1 MKLADLHAR
10 RIAGEL
16 TFVGRGLRLRG
27 GKLSDQV
34 CTIVGVREKLPMR
47 ALVTNQAI
55 PRQLDDAPDTDV
67 QAMNFK
73 AGKARRSA
81 RPAELARPLSLV
93 SRQRPCPAGY
103 SIGHYLITAGTL
115 GLVVRVAGRLVGI
128 TNAHVAANVNK
139 GVVGDPIYQP
149 GPHDGGHASDT
160 IATLADSVAVTFGS
174 PIPDPGKKKNKAA
187 RALWWNPLLGL
198 ANAGARLSGCD
209 LRAALVKGRPRQAVA
224 MPFAGVRLIQQGN
237 PNDVDYC
244 QILFGDEADVLPAIY
259 KLGPITSGR
268 DAVLGDGWEK
278 MGRTTEH
285 TTGIVSAIGSSAV
298 DYGDE
303 GTAQYQEQ
311 LVLRNPDGQQTS
323 AGGDSGSCIKW
334 KGDGASRAV
343 MLGLLF
349 AGDDAQGITLACRY
363 SQLQRYLP
371 FEFIP

>member
-1 MKLADLHAR
+1 MNLADLHAR

-16 TFVGRGLRLRG
+16 TFVGRGLRFRG
-27 GKLSDQV
+27 GKLTDTV

-47 ALVTNQAI
+47 ALLTDQAI

-67 QAMNFK
+67 QAMHFK
-73 AGKARRSA
+73 AGTKRRSV
-81 RPAELARPLSLV
+81 RPAELARPKSLV

-103 SIGHYLITAGTL
+103 SIGHRDITAGTL
-115 GLVVRVAGRLVGI
+115 GLVVRVDGRLIGI
-128 TNAHVAANVNK
+128 TNAHVGANVNL
-139 GVVGDPIYQP
+139 GAVGDPIYQP
-149 GPHDGGHASDT
+149 GPYDGGHASDT
-160 IATLADSVAVTFGS
+160 IATLLDTVAVSFGS
-174 PIPDPGKKKNKAA
+174 PNPDKKKNKAA

-198 ANAGARLSGCD
+198 ANAGARLSGCN
-209 LRAALVKGRPRQAVA
+209 LRAALVKGRPKQALA
-224 MPFAGVRLIQQGN
+224 MPFAGPRSVQQGN

-244 QILFGDEADVLPAIY
+244 HILFGDEADVLPAIY
-259 KLGPITSGR
+259 KLGEITSGR
-268 DAVLGDGWEK
+268 DAQLGDAWEK
-278 MGRTTEH
+278 MGRTTER

-334 KGDGASRAV
+334 KGDGRARAV

-349 AGDDAQGITLACRY
+349 AGDDQQGITLACRY

-371 FEFIP
+371 FEFVP